1 MQALKLQLSRQG
13 LALFLLVKA
22 MAHYAFLDE
31 NNVVV
36 EVITGNDEGSTDW
49 EQHYG
54 NFRGL
59 VCKRTSYN
67 TMGGV
72 HAKGGVAFRKNYAGI
87 GHTFDAS
94 LDAFIP
100 PKPFNSWVFNKT
112 SCDWDPP
119 VSYPE
124 DGKAYR
130 WDETS
135 TEWVVIE
142 S

>member
-67 TMGGV
+67 TMGGD
-72 HAKGGVAFRKNYAGI
+72 HAQGGVAFRINYAEI

-94 LDAFIP
+94 LDAVITPRLFI
-100 PKPFNSWVFNKT
+100 SWVRNKT
-112 SCDWDPP
+112 SIDWDPP
-119 VSYPE
+119 LLYP
-124 DGKAYR
+124 DDVQA
-130 WDETS
+130 
-135 TEWVVIE
+135 
-142 S
+142 